1 MAEDV
6 DTPGIEYNI
15 FTSLRWDPTRSA
27 HTALFKKSE
36 LDQGKSYQT
45 HPNDLVT
52 YHFDRLVESAKG
64 CGFTKTYNLLN
75 GNDGG
80 HLGLDRLKEAI
91 DDFFRSPLNN
101 DKSICKLRLAFNKY
115 GVVTIDK
122 ITLTETPDTLWPLIP
137 SGLEPDELFGV
148 PNNTKK
154 TTEILPPEARWSNQT
169 SPFFS
174 CHMTKTLGTVYLD
187 PHPIPPSIFTTHKTT
202 HRPMY
207 DAAREAANINDKSP
221 TEAEVLL
228 QNTNGEIM
236 EASVSTPYFYRNGW
250 ITPPLS
256 SGGNAGVTRRLALE
270 LHCCVEQVIKASDLQ
285 NGEAIWL
292 SNGVRGFWQAT
303 LKLNEANLAAEST
316 AA

>member
-6 DTPGIEYNI
+6 DTPSIEYKI

-45 HPNDLVT
+45 HPNDLLT

-75 GNDGG
+75 GNDDG
-80 HLGLDRLKEAI
+80 HQGLDHLKEAI
-91 DDFFRSPLNN
+91 DSFFRPTLSN
-101 DKSICKLRLAFNKY
+101 DKSICKVRLSFNKY
-115 GVVTIDK
+115 GVATIDK
-122 ITLTETPDTLWPLIP
+122 TTLFETSDTLWPFIP
-137 SGLEPDELFGV
+137 SGLKPDELFVV
-148 PNNTKK
+148 PNNTK
-154 TTEILPPEARWSNQT
+154 TTEILPLEARWNNKS

-174 CHMTKTLGTVYLD
+174 CHMTKTWGTVYLD
-187 PHPIPPSIFTTHKTT
+187 PHSIPPSIFTTHKTT

-207 DAAREAANINDKSP
+207 DAARKATNINDKSP

-236 EASVSTPYFYRNGW
+236 EASISTPYFYRNGW

-270 LHCCVEQVIKASDLQ
+270 LDCCVEQVIKASDLQ
-285 NGEAIWL
+285 NGEMIWM

-303 LKLNEANLAAEST
+303 LKLNEVEPAAEST